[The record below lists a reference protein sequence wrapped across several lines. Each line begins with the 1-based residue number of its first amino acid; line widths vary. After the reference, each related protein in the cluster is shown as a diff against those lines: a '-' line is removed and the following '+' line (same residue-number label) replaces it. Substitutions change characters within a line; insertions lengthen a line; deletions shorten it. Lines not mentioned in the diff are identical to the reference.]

1 MTIETIY
8 NEIKEITKDNDI
20 NYIKFIALRDKLEE
34 EIRKNAAYKTTNKTR
49 VNAIKK
55 VASKEE
61 SRLALTGYGICG
73 DYKCV
78 TDSYHA
84 IMIKQD
90 EMPLPLVATDSDL
103 EKLGID
109 KNEYKEKYGVTAIIN
124 ATYPNMLNCITLDY
138 DKSNELTLDVNDL
151 IAFIKTNK
159 KEIARND
166 AFYQIGEQTYNPI
179 YVKNVIDVIG
189 EDCKIY
195 FQGINRPLYFVND
208 KEEIGIVL
216 PVRKF

>member
-8 NEIKEITKDNDI
+8 NEIKEITKDNNID
-20 NYIKFIALRDKLEE
+20 YLKFTKLRDKLEQ

-61 SRLALTGYGICG
+61 FRPALTGYGIIG

-90 EMPLPLVATDSDL
+90 EMPLPLVATKKEL

-109 KNEYKEKYGVTAIIN
+109 YKEYQDKYGMTSIID
-124 ATYPNMLNCITLDY
+124 ATYPNLMNCITLDY
-138 DKSNELTLDVNDL
+138 DKSNELKLDINDL
-151 IAFIKTNK
+151 MGFINTNK
-159 KEIARND
+159 KDKHALYKLGTCN
-166 AFYQIGEQTYNPI
+166 YNPWFI
-179 YVKNVIDVIG
+179 KNVVDIIG
-189 EDCKIY
+189 KNCKIY
-195 FQGINRPLYFVND
+195 FQGDLKPLYFVND
-208 KEEIGIVL
+208 NEEIGVVL

>member
-20 NYIKFIALRDKLEE
+20 DYLKFTKLRDKLEQ

-55 VASKEE
+55 VASKLED
-61 SRLALTGYGICG
+61 RLALTGYGICG

-90 EMPLPLVATDSDL
+90 EMPLPLVATKEDCI
-103 EKLGID
+103 KLNID
-109 KNEYKEKYGVTAIIN
+109 INEYKDKYGETSIIN
-124 ATYPNMLNCITLDY
+124 ATFPNMLKCITLDY
-138 DKSNELTLDVNDL
+138 DKSNQLTLDINDL
-151 IAFIKTNK
+151 IGFINTNK
-159 KEIARND
+159 KDKHALYKLGTCN
-166 AFYQIGEQTYNPI
+166 YNPWFI
-179 YVKNVIDVIG
+179 KNVVDIIG
-189 EDCKIY
+189 KNCKIY
-195 FQGINRPLYFVND
+195 FQDDLKPLYFVND
-208 KEEIGIVL
+208 NEEIGVVL
-216 PVRKF
+216 PVRTY